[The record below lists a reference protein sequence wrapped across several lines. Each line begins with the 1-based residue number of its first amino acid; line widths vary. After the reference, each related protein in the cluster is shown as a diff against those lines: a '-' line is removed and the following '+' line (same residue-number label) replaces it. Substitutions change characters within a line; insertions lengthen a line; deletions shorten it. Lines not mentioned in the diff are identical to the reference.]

1 MKGEAKE
8 LYEQWRALGYTERQ
22 SLDRVQRS
30 GLVREPELYEGFRE
44 FFGLSREA
52 ASIAALGRD
61 PEPSADPHDRTV
73 AAFRGLGLSESAA
86 EIAADGRDGP
96 SSRPVSEAPAGSSS
110 WLKPGDNERLISII
124 EQWQQDLLAR
134 GQLCIERGETRELAA
149 LREAWGKV
157 FLSAQNDL
165 QRLWMS
171 TVVRSWRPELLS
183 SPSARSGGV
192 SETTKPSPSRSTA
205 KPAGRTVEVAELVTN
220 RQATSLRRSEV
231 VTDPAVLRRSR

>member
-1 MKGEAKE
+1 MEGARLHRTAK
-8 LYEQWRALGYTERQ
+8 LGPCAAVWPCAETRT
-22 SLDRVQRS
+22 LR
-30 GLVREPELYEGFRE
+30 GLPR

-73 AAFRGLGLSESAA
+73 ANTLRGLGLSESAA

-157 FLSAQNDL
+157 LLSAPNDL
-165 QRLWMS
+165 
-171 TVVRSWRPELLS
+171 RSGCGCRLLS
-183 SPSARSGGV
+183 GRGGL
-192 SETTKPSPSRSTA
+192 SF
-205 KPAGRTVEVAELVTN
+205 
-220 RQATSLRRSEV
+220 
-231 VTDPAVLRRSR
+231 